1 MKKAGLLVALVI
13 MVMTAQS
20 QLITSKTSKNV
31 SVGFDLY
38 TDILTKKPADMESR
52 MINQGFNVYATYN
65 FKIGEG
71 PHVFAIGTGIRTH
84 NFFSDTRI
92 ENIKADTI
100 LFRPIDDDLDYKRSK
115 LNLVYLDFPAEL
127 RLYFKEDWKVGIG
140 FKMGIAID
148 SKEKYV
154 GQFIE
159 DGPTMLLK
167 QKKINSLEKYTYGPT
182 LRIGYKWFNAFAFY
196 QVTRTFQ
203 RDLGPEMYPLSVG
216 LTITPF

>member
-38 TDILTKKPADMESR
+38 TDILTKIPADMDSR
-52 MINQGFNVYATYN
+52 LINQGFNVYATYN
-65 FKIGEG
+65 FKIGDG

-84 NFFSDTRI
+84 NFYSNTRI
-92 ENIKADTI
+92 ANIKADTI
-100 LFRPIDDDLDYKRSK
+100 LFRPISDDLDYKRSK
-115 LNLVYLDFPAEL
+115 INLVYLDFPAEL
-127 RLYFKEDWKVGIG
+127 RLYFKDQWKVGIG
-140 FKMGIAID
+140 FKMGLNID

-154 GQFIE
+154 GQLVK

-182 LRIGYKWFNAFAFY
+182 LRIGYKWINAFAFY

-203 RDLGPEMYPLSVG
+203 RDLGPELYPLSVG

>member
-20 QLITSKTSKNV
+20 QMITSKTSKNV
-31 SVGFDLY
+31 SVGFDIY
-38 TDILTKKPADMESR
+38 TDILTKIPADMDSR
-52 MINQGFNVYATYN
+52 MINQGFNAYATYN
-65 FKIGEG
+65 FKIGDG
-71 PHVFAIGTGIRTH
+71 PHIFAIGTGIRTH
-84 NFFSDTRI
+84 NFYSNTRI
-92 ENIKADTI
+92 ANIKADTI
-100 LFRPIDDDLDYKRSK
+100 LFRPISDDLDYKRSK
-115 LNLVYLDFPAEL
+115 LSLVYLDFPAEL
-127 RLYFKEDWKVGIG
+127 RLYFKDHWKVGVG
-140 FKMGIAID
+140 FKMGLNID
-148 SKEKYV
+148 SKEKYF
-154 GQFIE
+154 GQFVK

-182 LRIGYKWFNAFAFY
+182 LRIGYKWINAFAFY

>member
-65 FKIGEG
+65 FKIGDG
-71 PHVFAIGTGIRTH
+71 PHIFAIGTGIRTH
-84 NFFSDTRI
+84 NFYSNTRI
-92 ENIKADTI
+92 ANIKADTI
-100 LFRPIDDDLDYKRSK
+100 RFRPIDDDLDYSRSK
-115 LNLVYLDFPAEL
+115 LNLVYLDIPAEL
-127 RLYFKEDWKVGIG
+127 RLYFKEQWKIGIG
-140 FKMGIAID
+140 FKMGLSID

-154 GQFIE
+154 GQFVE

-182 LRIGYKWFNAFAFY
+182 LRIGYKWINAFAFY